1 MKGQPPSCTVHTPAS
16 LVGALEILFAEKG
29 AWRPL
34 AGGTDL
40 MVPFAAGIL
49 PFTRFLN
56 IWNLE
61 ELRGIEVSADSITLG
76 ALSTYSEIRTHAL
89 IKVEFPN
96 LVQSAWVTGAKAIQN
111 RGTLAGNIA
120 NGSPAADTPPS
131 LLAYGAEVQLQS
143 LVGSRWVPYE
153 SFHTGYKQTVM
164 LPEELITRI
173 RIQRPTGDTFHFFRK
188 VGTRNAQAISK
199 VCLAAYARA
208 EEGRV
213 AEFRLGL
220 GSVAPVPLRALT
232 AEMLIQGQRIDAIDD
247 HFISEAK
254 QALLED
260 IRPIDDIRS
269 TASYRSAVSAN
280 VLGQLLEAMI
290 ERFKPHQRLTDPA
303 RPR

>member
-1 MKGQPPSCTVHTPAS
+1 MRGQVPGCTVHTPTT
-16 LVGALEILFAEKG
+16 LIDALEILFAEKG
-29 AWRPL
+29 VWRPL

-40 MVPFAAGIL
+40 MVPFAAGTL

-56 IWNLE
+56 LWGLD
-61 ELRGIEVSADSITLG
+61 ELRGIETTSDSVSLG
-76 ALSTYSEIRTHAL
+76 ALTTYAEIRTHPL
-89 IKVEFPN
+89 IAAELPN
-96 LVQSAWVTGAKAIQN
+96 LVLSAWVTGAMAIQN

-143 LVGSRWVPYE
+143 LAGSRWVPYE
-153 SFHTGYKQTVM
+153 NFHTGYKQTVM

-173 RIQRPTGDTFHFFRK
+173 RVWRPKGDNFHFFRK
-188 VGTRNAQAISK
+188 VGTRKAQAISK

-213 AEFRLGL
+213 AEFRLGM

-232 AEMLIQGQRIDAIDD
+232 TEMLIQGQPVDAFDER
-247 HFISEAK
+247 FIAGAKEA
-254 QALLED
+254 LMED

-269 TASYRSAVSAN
+269 TASYRRKVSAN
-280 VLGQLLEAMI
+280 VLGQVLEEMV
-290 ERFKPHQRLTDPA
+290 ERFKRA
-303 RPR
+303 

>member
-1 MKGQPPSCTVHTPAS
+1 MKGQAPSCTVHIPTS
-16 LVGALEILFAEKG
+16 LTAALEILSAEKG

-49 PFTRFLN
+49 PFTRLLN

-76 ALSTYSEIRTHAL
+76 ALTTYAEIRDHVL
-89 IKVEFPN
+89 IKAELPN
-96 LVQSAWVTGAKAIQN
+96 LAQSAWVTGAMAIQN
-111 RGTLAGNIA
+111 RGTLGGNIA

-131 LLAYGAEVQLQS
+131 LLAYGAEVRLQS
-143 LVGSRWVPYE
+143 LGESRWVPYE

-164 LPEELITRI
+164 LPEELITRV
-173 RIQRPTGDTFHFFRK
+173 RIQRPKGNTFHYFRK

-213 AEFRLGL
+213 AEFRLGM

-232 AEMLIQGQRIDAIDD
+232 AEMLIQGQRIDAIDER
-247 HFISEAK
+247 FIMGAK

-269 TASYRSAVSAN
+269 TASYRRAVSAN

-290 ERFKPHQRLTDPA
+290 ERFKTLP
-303 RPR
+303 

>member
-1 MKGQPPSCTVHTPAS
+1 MRGQVPSCTVHTPDT
-16 LVGALEILFAEKG
+16 LIGALEILFAEKG

-40 MVPFAAGIL
+40 MVPFSAGTL

-56 IWNLE
+56 LWGLE
-61 ELRGIEVSADSITLG
+61 ELRGIEIAQDSITLG
-76 ALSTYSEIRTHAL
+76 ALSTYADVRSHPL
-89 IKVEFPN
+89 IGAEFPN
-96 LVQSAWVTGAKAIQN
+96 LVQSAWVTGAMAIQN

-143 LVGSRWVPYE
+143 LAGSRWVPYE

-173 RIQRPTGDTFHFFRK
+173 RVWRPKGDNFHFFRK
-188 VGTRNAQAISK
+188 VGTRKAQAISK

-213 AEFRLGL
+213 AEFRLGM
-220 GSVAPVPLRALT
+220 GSVAPVPLRAQT
-232 AEMLIQGQRIDAIDD
+232 TEMLIQGQRIDALDER
-247 HFISEAK
+247 FIAGAK
-254 QALLED
+254 RALMED

-269 TASYRSAVSAN
+269 TASYRRVVSAN
-280 VLGQLLEAMI
+280 VLGQLLEEMI
-290 ERFKPHQRLTDPA
+290 ERFK
-303 RPR
+303 RP

>member
-1 MKGQPPSCTVHTPAS
+1 MRGQAPGCMVQTPTS
-16 LVGALEILFAEKG
+16 LSGALELLFAEKG
-29 AWRPL
+29 VWRPL

-40 MVPFAAGIL
+40 MVPFAAGTL
-49 PFTRFLN
+49 PYTHFLN
-56 IWNLE
+56 LWGLE
-61 ELRGIEVSADSITLG
+61 ELRGIEVDHDSITLG
-76 ALSTYSEIRTHAL
+76 ALCTYAEIRQHPVIGA
-89 IKVEFPN
+89 EFPN
-96 LVQSAWVTGAKAIQN
+96 LMQSAWVTGARAIQN

-143 LVGSRWVPYE
+143 HAGSRWVPYE

-173 RIQRPTGDTFHFFRK
+173 RVVRPTGDTFHFFRK
-188 VGTRNAQAISK
+188 VGTRKAQAISK

-220 GSVAPVPLRALT
+220 GSVAPVPLRAFT
-232 AEMLIQGQRIDAIDD
+232 TEMLIQGQPIQAIDER
-247 HFISEAK
+247 FIAGAM

-269 TASYRSAVSAN
+269 TARYRRAVSAN
-280 VLGQLLEAMI
+280 VLGQLLKELV
-290 ERFKPHQRLTDPA
+290 ERFKRMV
-303 RPR
+303 

>member
-1 MKGQPPSCTVHTPAS
+1 MKGQVPSCTVHTPAS

-29 AWRPL
+29 VWRSL

-40 MVPFAAGIL
+40 MVPFAAGTL

-56 IWNLE
+56 LWGLE
-61 ELRGIEVSADSITLG
+61 ELRGIEITPDNITFG
-76 ALSTYSEIRTHAL
+76 ALTTYSEIRNQPL
-89 IKVEFPN
+89 IAAELPN
-96 LVQSAWVTGAKAIQN
+96 LIQSAWVTGAIAIQN

-143 LVGSRWVPYE
+143 LAGSRWVPYE

-173 RIQRPTGDTFHFFRK
+173 RVNRPSGDNFHFFRK
-188 VGTRNAQAISK
+188 VGTRKAQAISK

-208 EEGRV
+208 EAGRV
-213 AEFRLGL
+213 AEFRLGM
-220 GSVAPVPLRALT
+220 GSVAPVPLKALT
-232 AEMLIQGQRIDAIDD
+232 TEMMIQGQRIDELDAR
-247 HFISEAK
+247 FIAEAK
-254 QALLED
+254 QALMED

-269 TASYRSAVSAN
+269 TASYRRKVSAN
-280 VLGQLLEAMI
+280 VLGQLLEEMI
-290 ERFKPHQRLTDPA
+290 VRFK
-303 RPR
+303 RP